1 MVKEEEEV
9 CRITM
14 DKYHQFQDNFIKHS
28 PSNLQVAIDL
38 STLYDHLVEGLNL
51 EVIASPAGCF
61 SSHILLIL
69 DAAKKLPAVNHA
81 YHFQRVSHDN
91 NQVDVIATVISE
103 KRLKTEFA
111 AVLADIIWNLE

>member
-1 MVKEEEEV
+1 MEEEIS
-9 CRITM
+9 RITM
-14 DKYHQFQDNFIKHS
+14 DKYHQFQDTFIKHS

-69 DAAKKLPAVNHA
+69 DAAKKLPSVDHA
-81 YHFQRVSHDN
+81 YHFQHISLDD
-91 NQVDVIATVISE
+91 NQVDLIATVISE